1 MRQRFELGQ
10 CLLHD
15 TTSQIQLQ
23 FAAAA
28 TLSRPQNSNFKDSPI
43 PYWPDPL
50 STWIKEAP
58 EIEMSLSLSFGSEI
72 AFISSH
78 SVKDLQKRLCNSVVW
93 SELGFTITC
102 KGHNISTK
110 PDFSG
115 EVCLI
120 LGLIRDI
127 SKPVIEKTRNLPAV
141 LQNLPDIP
149 PPQAIPVISLAIIE
163 IFMEC
168 NYLTG
173 TEESYHESD
182 LLFGYEEPPS
192 SFQDGLPSQALYIDP
207 MTALGSNSLVYSQE
221 PVTNH
226 GMPHQHDID
235 QFSESFLDLMDFGLQ
250 RLIVSPSFKTSHI
263 QTHGDSLRNLREL
276 APATFNPKY
285 REAVNQRAASI
296 PVITK
301 AINSMLK
308 NSSNADF
315 QPQIAHLPQERM
327 EWIRSSLWCKSQ
339 TLLPRPGPPRRRNK
353 FFPPRL
359 PANSPRAN
367 IDADVAMPFTDNI
380 SGFDEEILELDNDWE
395 DIDINHR
402 DLGDIDDF
410 IHTDIEEESDELL
423 LRSCSQASFQDLYES
438 TQTTLDS
445 HQSSLEEVSSSSSQT
460 DTEMLFYSLEHG

>member
-28 TLSRPQNSNFKDSPI
+28 TLSRPQDSNFKDSPI
-43 PYWPDPL
+43 SYWPDPL

-72 AFISSH
+72 TFISSH
-78 SVKDLQKRLCNSVVW
+78 FVEDFHQRLCNSLVW

-110 PDFSG
+110 PNFS
-115 EVCLI
+115 EEIFLI
-120 LGLIRDI
+120 LGLVRNI
-127 SKPVIEKTRNLPAV
+127 SKPVIEKTRNLPAM

-149 PPQAIPVISLAIIE
+149 PPQAMPVISLATIE
-163 IFMEC
+163 IFIEC
-168 NYLTG
+168 NYSTR

-192 SFQDGLPSQALYIDP
+192 SLQDGLPSQASYIDP
-207 MTALGSNSLVYSQE
+207 MAALGSNSLVYFQE
-221 PVTNH
+221 PGTNH
-226 GMPHQHDID
+226 DMPHQHDTD
-235 QFSESFLDLMDFGLQ
+235 QFSDSLLDLMDFGLQ
-250 RLIVSPSFKTSHI
+250 KLIVSPSFKTSHI
-263 QTHGDSLRNLREL
+263 QTHGDNLRNLREL
-276 APATFNPKY
+276 APAVFNPKY

-296 PVITK
+296 PAITK
-301 AINSMLK
+301 AITSMLK
-308 NSSNADF
+308 NNSNPDLQPKFADS
-315 QPQIAHLPQERM
+315 PQERI
-327 EWIRSSLWCKSQ
+327 EWIKNSLWCKSQ
-339 TLLPRPGPPRRRNK
+339 TLLPRPGPPRRRNR

-359 PANSPRAN
+359 PASSPRVN
-367 IDADVAMPFTDNI
+367 IDADVAMPFTDDI
-380 SGFDEEILELDNDWE
+380 FDEEILELDDDWE
-395 DIDINHR
+395 DIDINHGNMHG
-402 DLGDIDDF
+402 DLEELDDF

-423 LRSCSQASFQDLYES
+423 LRSSSQASFQDLYES

-445 HQSSLEEVSSSSSQT
+445 HQSSLEEVSSSQP
-460 DTEMLFYSLEHG
+460 DTEMLFCSLEHG